1 MPVWVISSCRFVYNA
16 NCERPELD
24 PMSATE
30 MQTNNNNAVIHNDPL
45 NHMEISGLGK
55 ESLNKEDT
63 QGNH

>member
-1 MPVWVISSCRFVYNA
+1 MC
-16 NCERPELD
+16 

-30 MQTNNNNAVIHNDPL
+30 MQTNDNNVVIHNDPL

-55 ESLNKEDT
+55 ESLNKEYI